1 MNEIRLR
8 AVEPEDVDFM
18 LECESDRAAATWSDY
33 RAPFSRHQLMSYAL
47 TYDAD
52 PFDAGQLRLI
62 AETTGGIPVGIAD
75 TSEGNVI
82 GIADLY
88 DIDPHDLRAYVGIT
102 IHPAHRRH
110 GYGLKTLESLISYS
124 RDKLGLRMLAAK
136 ISEQNPAALALFR
149 VAGFLPLCL
158 LPHWH
163 KIGSHHHN
171 IHLLYLPL

>member
-18 LECESDRAAATWSDY
+18 LECESDREAATWSDY

-52 PFDAGQLRLI
+52 PFGAGQLRLI
-62 AETTGGIPVGIAD
+62 AQTSGGLTV
-75 TSEGNVI
+75 

-88 DIDPHDLRAYVGIT
+88 ELDPQDLRAYVGIT
-102 IHPAHRRH
+102 IHPDHRRH

-124 RDKLGLRMLAAK
+124 RDRLGLRMLAAK
-136 ISEQNPAALALFR
+136 ISEQNPAALAIFR
-149 VAGFLPLCL
+149 SAGFLPLCL

-171 IHLLYLPL
+171 IHLLHLPL